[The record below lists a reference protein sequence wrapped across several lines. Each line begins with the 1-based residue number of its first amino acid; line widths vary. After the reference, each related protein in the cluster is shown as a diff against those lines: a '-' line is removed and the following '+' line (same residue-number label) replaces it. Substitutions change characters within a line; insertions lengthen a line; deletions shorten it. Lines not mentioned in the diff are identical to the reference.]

1 MRVSIEAHL
10 GSRQVAKVVYG
21 SIIGLALV
29 VALAGHPPSTAAVIV
44 SLLGTAVAVGLAE
57 LYSEVVGA
65 ETSNR
70 HSVTRHQLA
79 HMLDDAVAVA
89 FGIAFPALFFL
100 LALVHLDL
108 GGHRVQPR
116 EMERAGPDRL
126 LRLLGGALRRGA
138 RPAGAGA
145 RRHRRAHRRG
155 AHRAQVTPAL
165 AARFVRCG

>member
-1 MRVSIEAHL
+1 MRASIEAHL

-29 VALAGHPPSTAAVIV
+29 VALAGHPPGSAAMIV

-70 HSVTRHQLA
+70 HSVTRHELA
-79 HMLDDAVAVA
+79 HMLDDAFAVA

-100 LALVHLDL
+100 LALL
-108 GGHRVQPR
+108 GVVPQETAFTLAKWSG
-116 EMERAGPDRL
+116 L
-126 LRLLGGALRRGA
+126 ALIGFY
-138 RPAGAGA
+138 GY
-145 RRHRRAHRRG
+145 
-155 AHRAQVTPAL
+155 V
-165 AARFVRCG
+165 AARFSGAAVHQALLRAALVALVGGAVIVLKSLLH